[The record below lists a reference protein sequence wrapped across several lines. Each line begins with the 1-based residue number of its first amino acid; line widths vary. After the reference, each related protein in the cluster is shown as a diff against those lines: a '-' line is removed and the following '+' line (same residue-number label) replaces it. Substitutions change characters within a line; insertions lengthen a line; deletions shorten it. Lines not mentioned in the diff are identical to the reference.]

1 MLDNIDELKLKQT
14 MEIIDKIADCDND
27 DEIVR
32 LEKAL
37 REITGKEELCAENCF
52 EYWSWTSLE
61 ELARTFLMPS
71 PEYQGL
77 SDEKLTEIITKIC
90 EAEYSESEMDYQLE
104 VLEKETG
111 LSDVSDYIFYPDEVG
126 LSMESDTS
134 EIVAKILSDRKR

>member
-1 MLDNIDELKLKQT
+1 MADNIDGLKLKQT
-14 MEIIDKIADCDND
+14 MEIIEKIADCDND
-27 DEIVR
+27 DEITEH
-32 LEKAL
+32 EKAL
-37 REITGKEELCAENCF
+37 REITGKAELSAENCF

-61 ELARTFLMPS
+61 ELARIFLMPL

-77 SDEKLTEIITKIC
+77 SDEKLAEIITKIC

-126 LSMESDTS
+126 LSMEADIS
-134 EIVAKILSDRKR
+134 EIVAKILSDRKS